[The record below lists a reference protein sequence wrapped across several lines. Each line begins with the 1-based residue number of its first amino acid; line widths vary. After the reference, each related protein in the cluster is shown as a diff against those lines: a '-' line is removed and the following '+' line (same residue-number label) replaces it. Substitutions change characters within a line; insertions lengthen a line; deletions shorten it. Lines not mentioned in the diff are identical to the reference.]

1 MAANA
6 GAGAGQPPVA
16 QQAPNPAAAAAAAPL
31 PVAFA
36 LSPAQAGAQALIDY
50 STSEGAKIYKANTE
64 ALDTKFDGNVKNLR
78 VFLADAAR
86 HATAAGWDEI
96 TNVDT
101 DGNGTMR
108 SLFTQ
113 YGLIKEERVRAAAVV
128 YIGNNDR
135 AAQNAYQMYLF
146 LYKSLDEAFKAK
158 VLTKEDM
165 FIVNRR
171 HDGPSLLKLIVTEV
185 KVQTRSTSSHI
196 RQSLMS
202 LDKYMKETAKSDI
215 SAFNRYVQEC
225 RDDLASYG
233 EESTDLLLYLF
244 RAYQASSDAEF
255 NRYVKDKQNEYNE
268 GKDMTVDELMLNA
281 DTKYKTLLQ
290 AEAWC
295 EPSPEQ
301 AQIIALQST
310 IDKLKTAAKTLK
322 KTKETKPKKEKKD
335 KKDHEWKYANPDNA
349 TTKQKNGRTYHWCKN
364 HKDGMWVLHHPSQCN
379 AARRNDTNT
388 GGTTTTAMMTQVDHE
403 SETASESEEEDS
415 SAAARVLSAILEDIR
430 DDGHDE

>member
-6 GAGAGQPPVA
+6 GPGAGQPPVA
-16 QQAPNPAAAAAAAPL
+16 PQAPNPAAAAAAAPL

-50 STSEGAKIYKANTE
+50 STSEGAKLYKANTE
-64 ALDTKFDGNVKNLR
+64 PLDTKFDGNVKNLR

-86 HATAAGWDEI
+86 HATSAGWDDI

-113 YGLIKEERVRAAAVV
+113 YGLIKEERVKAAAVA
-128 YIGNNDR
+128 YIANNGR
-135 AAQNAYQMYLF
+135 SAQNAYQMYLF
-146 LYKSLDEAFKAK
+146 LFKSLDETFKAK
-158 VLTKEDM
+158 ILAKEDS
-165 FIVNRR
+165 FNVNGR
-171 HDGPSLLKLIVTEV
+171 HDGPCLLKLSVTEV

-244 RAYQASSDAEF
+244 RAYQASSDSEF
-255 NRYVKDKQNEYNE
+255 NRYIKDKHNEYNE

-281 DTKYKTLLQ
+281 DTKYKTLVQ

-310 IDKLKTAAKTLK
+310 IDKLRTAATTTSQK
-322 KTKETKPKKEKKD
+322 KPKAKKEKKEKKD
-335 KKDHEWKYANPDNA
+335 YAWKYENPDNKE
-349 TTKQKNGRTYHWCKN
+349 TKQKEGRTYYWCKN

-379 AARRNDTNT
+379 AVRRNDSGGNT
-388 GGTTTTAMMTQVDHE
+388 SSSTTAMVTHIDHDTESVGEDSEETTTAT
-403 SETASESEEEDS
+403 
-415 SAAARVLSAILEDIR
+415 ARVLSAILEDIR
-430 DDGHDE
+430 NDGQDE